1 VKLPEQE
8 KKIMVTRYCGSER
21 RPLGLALKVLR
32 DNLKNGFRWESEDCV
47 ACYHD
52 SREQLTFLVGVSLR
66 VGGDVQAYA
75 EEASAYALAQLAFG
89 AALTLRHEG
98 ALKSLTIKTAIRR
111 GWYLAKRDRRYE
123 SLDDSDVTLIGR
135 WRPCDDA
142 REREYKDHAMW
153 AFSQLAPQYRRVI
166 ELSFR
171 LWNDIDAIANELRIS
186 RQVARLRLSRAQRAW
201 QELLGIA
208 PVPQSRKKRCS
219 KPRRRCS

>member
-1 VKLPEQE
+1 
-8 KKIMVTRYCGSER
+8 MVTRYCGSER
-21 RPLGLALKVLR
+21 RPFGPALKVLR
-32 DNLKNGFRWESEDCV
+32 DDLKDGFHWESEDCV

-52 SREQLTFLVGVSLR
+52 CCEHLTNLVAARLR
-66 VGGDVQAYA
+66 VSGDVRSYA

-111 GWYLAKRDRRYE
+111 GSYLAKRDRRYE
-123 SLDDSDVTLIGR
+123 SLDDSGVTPIGR

-153 AFSQLAPQYRRVI
+153 AFYQLAPQYRRVI

-171 LWNDIDAIANELRIS
+171 LRNDIDAIANELRIS

-208 PVPQSRKKRCS
+208 PVPRSRKTRCS